1 MQLVLKMDLADA
13 ATRVVAFRSILESI
27 VAVNKAY
34 LRAHPSTPRLYR
46 SGVVYRDEP
55 IGYESFVDIPHVIR
69 AGWGDC
75 AHLCAWRVAELQL
88 RGLHASVDVCSQRP
102 IRVRGVET
110 PVYHIRVRLP
120 DGRIEDPSQYL
131 TPGYPLQVPESTAL
145 ASIGPLARLTKRR

>member
-1 MQLVLKMDLADA
+1 MQLVLKMDLQDA
-13 ATRVVAFRSILESI
+13 STRVVAFRSILESI
-27 VAVNKAY
+27 VVVNKAY
-34 LRAHPSTPRLYR
+34 LRQNASTPRLYR

-55 IGYESFVDIPHVIR
+55 LGYESFVDIPHVLR

-88 RGLHASVDVCSQRP
+88 RGLQASIDVCSQRSM
-102 IRVRGVET
+102 RVRGVET

-131 TPGYPLQVPESTAL
+131 TPGYPLRVPESSTL
-145 ASIGPLARLTKRR
+145 ASIGPLARLSKRR